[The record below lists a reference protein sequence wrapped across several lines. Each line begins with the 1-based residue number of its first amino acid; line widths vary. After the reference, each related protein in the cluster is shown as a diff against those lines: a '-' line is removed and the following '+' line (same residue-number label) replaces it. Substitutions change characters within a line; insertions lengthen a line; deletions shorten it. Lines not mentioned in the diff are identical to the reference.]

1 MAEVKVKVIEQFR
14 DREHD
19 MKLRTKGTVLTVS
32 EEWEQ
37 NLIRLRFV
45 KKVKAEVE
53 KLA

>member
-1 MAEVKVKVIEQFR
+1 MKEVTVKVIEQFHDR
-14 DREHD
+14 DYD
-19 MKLRTKGTVLTVS
+19 MKLRTKDTVLTVS
-32 EEWEQ
+32 EEREQ